1 MRAQTFTPPFFAT
14 HANVFQHGPLRS
26 LYTGLL
32 EEPLSNELRA
42 QAADFLDRQ
51 LQELQAQT
59 DNCDLPH
66 DPAHWQAWLEQRNA
80 SVGEAFQEY
89 RQQRQAGAPRR
100 YFRHRAHALHFLRSV
115 APTKLVD
122 GAWLHGLLRH
132 WRDPAYAGLIRIYL
146 EELGGGRP
154 DKNHV
159 LLYRQ
164 LLASQDCADQQD
176 LDDTCYQ
183 QGAIQLALG
192 WLADDYLPELI
203 GFNLGYEQ
211 LPLHLPISAF
221 ELAELGLDPYYFT
234 LHVTVDNAASGHA
247 RMALESIRGLIPA
260 GAEAEAFMRRLRL
273 GYRLNDQ
280 GPGTLDAIRAF
291 DQQQALIDV
300 LTRKAE
306 VGRHLHA
313 DYCRIEGRTV
323 NQWLG
328 EPGGIAGFLD
338 ALQRRGWIRRGEEA
352 SHSRFWGLIEGE
364 RAQMFGVFNG
374 YERQLLRDWIETP
387 TDADDTV
394 SNPVARRRARPQPT
408 ATSLDAPQDRDSQLL
423 AMRLKQ
429 LREPAARIDE
439 LLGWM
444 TPARHHHPAGLLA
457 TREFC
462 RLLEIPA

>member
-14 HANVFQHGPLRS
+14 PANVLQQGPLRS
-26 LYTGLL
+26 LYNALL
-32 EEPLSNELRA
+32 EEPLGGELRA
-42 QAADFLDRQ
+42 QAGDFLDRQ
-51 LQELQAQT
+51 LEQAQAG
-59 DNCDLPH
+59 DCDLPH
-66 DPAHWQAWLEQRNA
+66 DPEKWTEWLEQRTA
-80 SVGEAFQEY
+80 SVGQAFSAY

-100 YFRHRAHALHFLRSV
+100 YFRHRAHALHFLRNV

-122 GAWLHGLLRH
+122 GAWLHGLLAH
-132 WRDPAYAGLIRIYL
+132 WRDPAFTGLIRIYL

-159 LLYRQ
+159 RLYRQ
-164 LLASQDCADQQD
+164 LLAAQDCEDQQG
-176 LDDTCYQ
+176 LDDACYQ

-247 RMALESIRGLIPA
+247 RMAVDCVRGLIPP
-260 GAEAEAFMRRLRL
+260 GAEGREFMRRLRL
-273 GYRLNDQ
+273 GYQLNDQ
-280 GPGTLDAIRAF
+280 GPGSLAAIEGF
-291 DQQQALIDV
+291 DHEQVLIDM

-338 ALQRRGWIRRGEEA
+338 ALQRCGWIRRGQEV
-352 SHSRFWGLIEGE
+352 SHSRFWSLIEGE

-374 YERQLLRDWIETP
+374 YERQLLRDWIESPAEPGDGASPATARLRRP
-387 TDADDTV
+387 R
-394 SNPVARRRARPQPT
+394 PVALAAASAGP
-408 ATSLDAPQDRDSQLL
+408 AEDRDSQLL
-423 AMRLKQ
+423 ALRLTQ
-429 LREPAARIDE
+429 LRTPAERIEE
-439 LLGWM
+439 LIGWM
-444 TPARHHHPAGLLA
+444 TPARHHSPAGLLA
-457 TREFC
+457 SREFC
-462 RLLEIPA
+462 RLLGIPA